1 VSEREQKQR
10 RRGFR
15 LGLVL
20 AVGAGAVWLWRPDLA
35 RRLRVAVV
43 EGGAELRREGP
54 SFSLVYDWASSVL
67 GGVYASIADEV
78 VLEADTGR
86 VLDVG
91 CGPGRLSLLIA
102 ALAPQL
108 EVVGVDVDPGMLA
121 RARTRAEGA
130 GEAGR
135 RVSFIQAD
143 VGALP
148 FADESFDVVV
158 SSFSMHHWV
167 EVERGLSELRRV
179 VKPTGTVLIYDP
191 PGWFVRVESRG
202 PEIER
207 VIPGAPFGERELA
220 GFASVAGVPFV
231 KKATLRPGPPV

>member
-1 VSEREQKQR
+1 M
-10 RRGFR
+10 
-15 LGLVL
+15 
-20 AVGAGAVWLWRPDLA
+20 
-35 RRLRVAVV
+35 
-43 EGGAELRREGP
+43 
-54 SFSLVYDWASSVL
+54 
-67 GGVYASIADEV
+67 
-78 VLEADTGR
+78 
-86 VLDVG
+86 DVG

-102 ALAPQL
+102 TLAPQL

-121 RARTRAEGA
+121 RASARAERA

-135 RVSFIQAD
+135 RVTFVEAD

-148 FADESFDVVV
+148 FAGESFDVVV
-158 SSFSMHHWV
+158 SSFSMHHWADV
-167 EVERGLSELRRV
+167 QRGLSELRRV
-179 VKPTGTVLIYDP
+179 VSRTGTVLIYDP

-231 KKATLRPGPPV
+231 KKATLRPAPPV

>member
-1 VSEREQKQR
+1 VGTRERTSR
-10 RRGFR
+10 RRGFG
-15 LGLVL
+15 LGVVL
-20 AVGAGAVWLWRPDLA
+20 AAGFGAVWLWRPDLG
-35 RRLRVAVV
+35 RRMRVAVV
-43 EGGAELRREGP
+43 EGGADLRREGP
-54 SFSLVYDWASSVL
+54 SFSLAYDWASSVL
-67 GGVYASIADEV
+67 GGVYASMADEV

-108 EVVGVDVDPGMLA
+108 EVVGVDVDPRMLA
-121 RARTRAEGA
+121 RAHTRAGRA

-135 RVSFIQAD
+135 RVTFVQAD

-148 FADESFDVVV
+148 FPDESFDVVV
-158 SSFSMHHWV
+158 SSFSMHHWT

-179 VKPTGTVLIYDP
+179 VNATGTVLIYDP

-202 PEIER
+202 PEIEL

-231 KKATLRPGPPV
+231 KKATLRPAAPV